1 LRETPA
7 TLRAGSRPNNTL
19 EITATAIRR
28 PAICGVHG
36 LFSQSS
42 VLDR

>member
-7 TLRAGSRPNNTL
+7 TLCAASRPNATL
-19 EITATAIRR
+19 EISATAIRH

-36 LFSQSS
+36 LFNQSS

>member
-7 TLRAGSRPNNTL
+7 TLCAGSRPHATL

-28 PAICGVHG
+28 SAIWGVHG
-36 LFSQSS
+36 LFNQSS